1 MVTLCNRHGEEMT
14 TIIINA
20 LWGILCWLCYKIGWQ
35 TGVGDGTWVTLHE
48 LNKQK
53 IIHIDPKTEEIRPG
67 NARKQHMDQIIN
79 KVNTD

>member
-1 MVTLCNRHGEEMT
+1 MVTLCNCHGEEMT
-14 TIIINA
+14 TFIINA

-35 TGVGDGTWVTLHE
+35 TGVGDGTYVTLHE

-67 NARKQHMDQIIN
+67 TARKQSMEDVIN
-79 KVNTD
+79 KVSSD

>member
-1 MVTLCNRHGEEMT
+1 MVTLCNCHGEEMT

-35 TGVGDGTWVTLHE
+35 TGVGDGTYVTLHE

-67 NARKQHMDQIIN
+67 TARKQSMEDVIN
-79 KVNTD
+79 KVSSD